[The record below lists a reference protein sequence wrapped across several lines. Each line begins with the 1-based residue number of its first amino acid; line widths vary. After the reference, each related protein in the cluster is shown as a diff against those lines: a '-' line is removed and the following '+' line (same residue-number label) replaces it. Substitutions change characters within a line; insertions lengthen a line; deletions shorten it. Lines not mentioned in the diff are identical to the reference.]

1 MTYKSGNQH
10 VLIGATSFNLLSVI
24 FGPLCGVDGAYNV
37 FARISKFREWI
48 ERNMESPRFCE
59 SGADAAGRRRRK
71 FKKNKNVRNKKK
83 KE

>member
-1 MTYKSGNQH
+1 MTYKSGDQH
-10 VLIGATSFNLLSVI
+10 VLIGATSFTPADAS
-24 FGPLCGVDGAYNV
+24 GPLCEVNGAFNV

-48 ERNMESPRFCE
+48 EGKMESPRFCE

-71 FKKNKNVRNKKK
+71 FKKKENVRNKKK